1 MLATPKRHFDEDLVR
16 ARGLINHAM
25 TIQEGDLQGD
35 ILRAGWMMGVGAC
48 DAYFSDAYGDLL
60 ARTLRAK
67 GLERGVAIP
76 DRLNNLKV
84 PVMAVLND
92 THEGWRWR
100 MAAREL
106 IEDENVL
113 SLDKIR
119 KLFNHFF
126 RPGHKIVNQETIETW
141 ILHPDAKSGLF
152 GITATDYRRL
162 SRPDQSAAKKAA
174 LEHFEEYFEAVF
186 QRRHDCIHN
195 CDRPKIAI
203 QYIAAQ
209 TVNKK
214 VHDIEFLVSRC
225 HEAFL
230 DEFPK
235 YLQGLGFGAVTRN
248 QVCQ

>member
-1 MLATPKRHFDEDLVR
+1 MPKRHFDEDLVR
-16 ARGLINHAM
+16 ARSLTNHAI
-25 TIQEGDLQGD
+25 TIQAGDLQGD

-67 GLERGVAIP
+67 GLERGVTIP
-76 DRLNNLKV
+76 DRLNSLKV
-84 PVMAVLND
+84 PVMAVLNY

-113 SLDKIR
+113 SLDKIL

-126 RPGHKIVNQETIETW
+126 RSGHKIVNQETIETW
-141 ILHPDAKSGLF
+141 ILHPDAKSRLF
-152 GITATDYRRL
+152 GMTATDYRRL
-162 SRPDQSAAKKAA
+162 ARAERSEATKAA
-174 LEHFEEYFEAVF
+174 LERFEEYFEAVF

-195 CDRPKIAI
+195 CDRRKIAI
-203 QYIAAQ
+203 QHIAVQ
-209 TVNKK
+209 TVEKR
-214 VHDIEFLVSRC
+214 VQDINFLVSRC

-230 DEFPK
+230 DEFPR
-235 YLQGLGFGAVTRN
+235 YLHGLGFGAVTRN